1 MMDTHRLSHGR
12 RLRRE
17 RSGCRE
23 NWLVKPCFLVNG
35 WEWTGK
41 ARSQARIQ
49 NAFCVLCAAC
59 GVLDLCVYYV
69 PQARAEA
76 AVKLLRR
83 NDVGLE
89 IFTFLVC
96 GGQVNRGEQTATMY
110 I

>member
-1 MMDTHRLSHGR
+1 MDLEGEEPGEEPGEDSK
-12 RLRRE
+12 
-17 RSGCRE
+17 C
-23 NWLVKPCFLVNG
+23 
-35 WEWTGK
+35 
-41 ARSQARIQ
+41 I
-49 NAFCVLCAAC
+49 FCVLCAAC

-96 GGQVNRGEQTATMY
+96 GGQVKRGEQTATMY
-110 I
+110 DAEPVKAGL